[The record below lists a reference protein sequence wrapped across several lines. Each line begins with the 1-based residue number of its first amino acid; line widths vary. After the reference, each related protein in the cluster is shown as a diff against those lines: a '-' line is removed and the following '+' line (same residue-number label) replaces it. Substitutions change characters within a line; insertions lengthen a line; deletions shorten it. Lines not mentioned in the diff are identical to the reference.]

1 MGQANPSLFRRGTYL
16 APTGPIL
23 RRMGKSSRA
32 IAAMAIALLCSGL
45 TVSSPSVAGGEEAS
59 ARVGCTQNVHTWFK
73 PVRAAVVDIGTNIR
87 VLAVARHADGSMGAP
102 PLTDAGK
109 ASFGWDK
116 LSTPPGYFKGSVPI
130 DAHTYPDGSAL
141 GNKLLRQLQV
151 GDRYILKGA
160 DGQKQC
166 YRINERHEYPRDQV
180 PTSRIFRTGGPPQVA
195 IIVCSGRRI
204 GPGNWLKRTV
214 WFGTPIR

>member
-1 MGQANPSLFRRGTYL
+1 MTYL

-23 RRMGKSSRA
+23 RDMGKSSRA

-45 TVSSPSVAGGEEAS
+45 TVSVPTAQGGEAPV
-59 ARVGCTQNVHTWFK
+59 AAKVGCTRNVTTWFK
-73 PVRAAVVDIGTNIR
+73 PTRAEVAQIGTRIR
-87 VLAVARHADGSMGAP
+87 VLAVSRNSDGSMGAP
-102 PLTDAGK
+102 PLTTAGK

-141 GNKLLRQLQV
+141 GNKLLRLLRV
-151 GDRYILKGA
+151 GDRYVLKGA
-160 DGQKQC
+160 DGQRQC

-180 PTSRIFRTGGPPQVA
+180 PTQRIFRTGGSPQVA
-195 IIVCSGRRI
+195 IVVCSGRRL

>member
-1 MGQANPSLFRRGTYL
+1 
-16 APTGPIL
+16 
-23 RRMGKSSRA
+23 MGKSSRA

-45 TVSSPSVAGGEEAS
+45 TVSTPSVAGSEEPA
-59 ARVGCTQNVHTWFK
+59 ARVGCTQNVNTWFK
-73 PVRAAVVDIGTNIR
+73 PVRASVAQIGTRIR
-87 VLAVARHADGSMGAP
+87 VLAVSRHADGEMGAP

-109 ASFGWDK
+109 RMFGWDK
-116 LSTPPGYFKGSVPI
+116 LGTPPGWHEGSVPI
-130 DAHTYPDGSAL
+130 DAHTWPDGSAL
-141 GNKLLRQLQV
+141 GNKLLRYLQV

-166 YRINERHEYPRDQV
+166 YRINVRREYPRDQV
-180 PTSRIFRTGGPPQVA
+180 PWQRFFRTTGPPQVA
-195 IIVCSGRRI
+195 IVVCSGRRL